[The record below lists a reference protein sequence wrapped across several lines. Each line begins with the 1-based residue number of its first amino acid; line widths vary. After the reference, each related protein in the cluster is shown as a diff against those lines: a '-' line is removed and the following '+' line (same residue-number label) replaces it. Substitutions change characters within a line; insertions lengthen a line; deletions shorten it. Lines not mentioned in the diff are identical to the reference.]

1 MTYSLSTD
9 SFYGFTFKDLFIKQ
23 IFRKGWGKYNSH
35 VIIMSNVKMNNHE
48 LKAVLETVRVL

>member
-1 MTYSLSTD
+1 MGSLLRTYLLSR
-9 SFYGFTFKDLFIKQ
+9 SSERVGA
-23 IFRKGWGKYNSH
+23 KYNSH